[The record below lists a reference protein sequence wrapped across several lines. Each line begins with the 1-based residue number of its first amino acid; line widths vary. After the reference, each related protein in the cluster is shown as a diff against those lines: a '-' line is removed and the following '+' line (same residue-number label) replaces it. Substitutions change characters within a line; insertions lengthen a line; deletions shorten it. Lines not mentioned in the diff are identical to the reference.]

1 MPTSS
6 DDLSIINDNRFLE
19 ELDGREVAD
28 ARRDRPGHRPR
39 TQYADAFD
47 ALESGLPVGVSEL
60 EPSAAPSDKAS
71 SLPWHEPPV
80 ARPASQQRRVPVMAA
95 AFVLLVGLTVGGAT
109 AAIVF
114 HDRVA
119 QITASWA
126 SRWAAPGTIDPV
138 P

>member
-1 MPTSS
+1 MRTSS

-19 ELDGREVAD
+19 ELDRREVAD
-28 ARRDRPGHRPR
+28 ARPDRPGDRRR
-39 TQYADAFD
+39 TRYADAFD
-47 ALESGLPVGVSEL
+47 ALESGLPVGASEL
-60 EPSAAPSDKAS
+60 EPGAAPGDEAS
-71 SLPWHEPPV
+71 SLQWHEPRAAQP
-80 ARPASQQRRVPVMAA
+80 PSKPTRVPVVAA
-95 AFVLLVGLTVGGAT
+95 AFLLLVGLTAGGAT

-119 QITASWA
+119 LITASWA